1 MNELSVYLFG
11 KFEIRQNE
19 QVITELSSFKVGEL
33 FCYLLLDRERPHYR
47 EKIASL
53 LWNQSSTS
61 QSKQYLR
68 KALWQLQ
75 TGLADL
81 TRTSDQPILDV
92 DNEWIRLNGD
102 TGINLDVA
110 LFEQAF
116 VPSRGLSGYQL
127 DEQRAQMLKQAIQ
140 LYKGDLLEGW
150 YQNWCLYERERLQRM
165 YLLMLDKLMRYCE
178 AQGEYEAGQEYG
190 LRILGYDEARER
202 THRCLMR
209 LYYLAGDRTEAL
221 RQYKR
226 CSDVLLEELDVKP
239 ALRTETLF
247 EQIRT
252 DQLPSPGVT
261 SVATQNRSEQANS
274 PLVDLLQNLKELQ
287 NELLTSQHQV
297 QQKIEAVERVL
308 KSGQQ
313 AIDPPSPDNKRRRTG
328 LQTNGNRHGS

>member
-19 QVITELSSFKVGEL
+19 QAITELSSLKVGEL

-53 LWNQSSTS
+53 LWDQSSTS

-75 TGLADL
+75 TGLAEL
-81 TRTSDQPILDV
+81 TRTKDPPILVV

-102 TGINLDVA
+102 TGIDLDVA
-110 LFEQAF
+110 HFEQAF
-116 VPSRGLSGYQL
+116 TLSRGLSGHQL
-127 DEQRAQMLKQAIQ
+127 DEQQAQMMKQAIQ
-140 LYKGDLLEGW
+140 LYKGELLEGW

-178 AQGEYEAGQEYG
+178 AQGEYEEGQEYG
-190 LRILGYDEARER
+190 LRILSYDEARER

-221 RQYKR
+221 RQYER
-226 CSDVLLEELDVKP
+226 CSNVMLEELDVKP
-239 ALRTETLF
+239 ALQTATLF

-252 DQLPSPGVT
+252 DQLPSPG
-261 SVATQNRSEQANS
+261 ATNAAMQNGSEPANS
-274 PLVDLLQNLKELQ
+274 ALVNLLQSLGVGPA
-287 NELLTSQHQV
+287 H
-297 QQKIEAVERVL
+297 
-308 KSGQQ
+308 
-313 AIDPPSPDNKRRRTG
+313 
-328 LQTNGNRHGS
+328 